1 LIFIHI
7 LYLRLVNFTLLRASS
22 PYKRKAFLNNE
33 RLKMDRK
40 INEKYR
46 KKCCDDVTD
55 FRELEHD
62 RDKADSG
69 CFAG

>member
-1 LIFIHI
+1 MG
-7 LYLRLVNFTLLRASS
+7 FTM
-22 PYKRKAFLNNE
+22 KKI
-33 RLKMDRK
+33 K

-62 RDKADSG
+62 WAKQIVVVLPVDA
-69 CFAG
+69 

>member
-1 LIFIHI
+1 MG
-7 LYLRLVNFTLLRASS
+7 FTM
-22 PYKRKAFLNNE
+22 KK
-33 RLKMDRK
+33 
-40 INEKYR
+40 NEKYR

-69 CFAG
+69 CFAGGCFEVEEG